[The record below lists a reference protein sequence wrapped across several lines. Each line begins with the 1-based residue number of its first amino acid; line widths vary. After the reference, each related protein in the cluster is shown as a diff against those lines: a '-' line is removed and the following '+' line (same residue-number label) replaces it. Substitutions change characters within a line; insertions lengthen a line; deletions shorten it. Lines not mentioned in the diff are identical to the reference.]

1 MKGVNLFN
9 FPSHD
14 LYHRTMLFVLLLFP
28 FLHSEIQENNWFGVS
43 IFKREIAP
51 SLFLIVTLA
60 INSGLPCL
68 DSRVNQRFLKLN

>member
-28 FLHSEIQENNWFGVS
+28 FLQSEIQENNWFGVS

-51 SLFLIVTLA
+51 LSFLLLPLPLIVIYLVW
-60 INSGLPCL
+60 ILE
-68 DSRVNQRFLKLN
+68 